1 MSGGGAQRHLCIMA
15 RACSLVMLTIPP
27 LTRDTDTVPELVIS
41 FTVPNGAP
49 SLLNSLVPTASA
61 ADVGLAAGA
70 GASADAACAGACAGA
85 GAGVGVDVGAD
96 VGAGA
101 GVGAGV
107 GARTSAGAGVDAGA
121 RAAAGGCVDVLT

>member
-1 MSGGGAQRHLCIMA
+1 MSGGGARRHFCIMA

-61 ADVGLAAGA
+61 GGIGLAGGA
-70 GASADAACAGACAGA
+70 GDVADACAGAGA
-85 GAGVGVDVGAD
+85 GAGVGVDVGAA
-96 VGAGA
+96 VGA
-101 GVGAGV
+101 GVGAGVGAAV
-107 GARTSAGAGVDAGA
+107 GARTSAGAGVDEGA
-121 RAAAGGCVDVLT
+121 RAAAGGGGDVPT